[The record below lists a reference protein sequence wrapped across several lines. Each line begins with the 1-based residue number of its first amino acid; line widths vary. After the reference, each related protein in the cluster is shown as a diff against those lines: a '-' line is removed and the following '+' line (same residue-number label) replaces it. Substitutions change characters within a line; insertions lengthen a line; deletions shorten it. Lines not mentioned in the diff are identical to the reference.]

1 MKARTD
7 IILANR
13 DNGTQW
19 GIAES
24 PNVHHIPFPGNV
36 LSDFVCLLIFKFN
49 LLCDSLVVIISVCY
63 FLFQCTDSAAA
74 QESERHVVHGS
85 SRAELPCG
93 SHSGLPGQGWGRAGS
108 HPAVCPLPGQKA
120 LSSAQEDSNTVSK

>member
-13 DNGTQW
+13 DNGTQR
-19 GIAES
+19 GVAERA
-24 PNVHHIPFPGNV
+24 NVLHIPFPGDV

-49 LLCDSLVVIISVCY
+49 LLCDSLVIIISVCY
-63 FLFQCTDSAAA
+63 FLFQCTDSAAD

-120 LSSAQEDSNTVSK
+120 LSSVQGDSNTVSK

>member
-13 DNGTQW
+13 DNGTQR
-19 GIAES
+19 GVAERA
-24 PNVHHIPFPGNV
+24 NVLHIPFPGDV

-63 FLFQCTDSAAA
+63 FLFQCTDSAAD

>member
-13 DNGTQW
+13 DNGTQR
-19 GIAES
+19 GVAERA
-24 PNVHHIPFPGNV
+24 NVLHIPFPGDV

-49 LLCDSLVVIISVCY
+49 LLCDSLVIIISVCY
-63 FLFQCTDSAAA
+63 FLFQCTDSAAD
-74 QESERHVVHGS
+74 QESERQGVHGS

>member
-13 DNGTQW
+13 DNGTQR
-19 GIAES
+19 GVAERA
-24 PNVHHIPFPGNV
+24 NVLHIPFPGDV

-49 LLCDSLVVIISVCY
+49 LLCDSLVIIISVCY
-63 FLFQCTDSAAA
+63 FLFQRTDSAAD

-93 SHSGLPGQGWGRAGS
+93 SHSGLPGQGGAGLGAIQPS
-108 HPAVCPLPGQKA
+108 A
-120 LSSAQEDSNTVSK
+120 LFLVRRH

>member
-74 QESERHVVHGS
+74 QENERHVVHGS

-93 SHSGLPGQGWGRAGS
+93 SHSGLPGQGGAGLGAIQPS
-108 HPAVCPLPGQKA
+108 A
-120 LSSAQEDSNTVSK
+120 LFLVRRH

>member
-13 DNGTQW
+13 DNGTQR
-19 GIAES
+19 GVAERA
-24 PNVHHIPFPGNV
+24 NVLHIPFPGNV

-49 LLCDSLVVIISVCY
+49 LLCDSLVIIISVCY
-63 FLFQCTDSAAA
+63 FLFQCTDSAAD